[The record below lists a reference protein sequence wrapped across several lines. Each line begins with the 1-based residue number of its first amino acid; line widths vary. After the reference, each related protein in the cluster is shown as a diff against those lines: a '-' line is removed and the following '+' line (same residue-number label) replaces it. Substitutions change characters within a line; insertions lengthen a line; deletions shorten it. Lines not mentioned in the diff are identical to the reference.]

1 MRSRARGWRDAGCY
15 VWRTRKPH
23 APIGMPIIGRHF
35 AYVGQS
41 GSRYHRDRQ
50 HRYGDPARGK
60 LPASWSD
67 LDAKVYPL
75 PMLFPGWKWA
85 RLHQERLWI
94 KLLCPPY
101 NVLEQPP
108 WNLRRI
114 SRAEAAR
121 QRAARDRR
129 RRSPGTQ
136 TLVDLLVTSVRIGL
150 LSAAFLALVMIY
162 TYVEAR

>member
-1 MRSRARGWRDAGCY
+1 MRRRARGWRNAGCY

-23 APIGMPIIGRHF
+23 APFGMPIFGRHF
-35 AYVGQS
+35 AYAGQS
-41 GSRYHRDRQ
+41 NSRHHRDQQ
-50 HRYGDPARGK
+50 HRFGDPARGI

-75 PMLFPGWKWA
+75 PMLFPSWKWA
-85 RLHQERLWI
+85 RLQQERLWI
-94 KLLCPPY
+94 GLLCPVY
-101 NVLEQPP
+101 NVLEQPS

-136 TLVDLLVTSVRIGL
+136 TLVDFLVTSVRIGL
-150 LSAAFLALVMIY
+150 LVALLVGLALIY
-162 TYVEAR
+162 VKAR